1 MASRKEDAFGPH
13 ELYLGID
20 VGKSF
25 HWAVGVDAEGTV
37 TIDRPLRNRQD
48 EIDALLG
55 EAGEGALVVVD
66 QKNNIGS
73 LVVRRCRSAGVD
85 VGYLPGKAMKQARD
99 MFPGTAK
106 TDRIDAEIIA
116 RTALGMRRVV
126 LPIAESDDLGAS
138 VSLLSSQLAYATR
151 RATMARNRLHAV
163 LLESDP
169 ALEAAVDLS
178 SAWQL
183 SVMSGLGG
191 AAGVAAA
198 GKRRYRSLCGRL
210 GAREAARDALWEAA
224 VASARDGFH
233 PDAEDALVRSLAA
246 EILAADAERASLEA
260 DIASRLS
267 GDETYRCLL
276 TVPGVG
282 AKTATALVTM
292 VDVSLFGGDDRLA
305 SYCGLVPSNSQ
316 SGTSIDSASATRSG
330 NKQLKNLLIF
340 SCNSLVGTRNR
351 FGRYYDE
358 CRSRG
363 MRHNKALK
371 AVARKRLG
379 VIYAI
384 MRDRVPYEEPAVS
397 PVVENFHPDP
407 LTKL

>member
-1 MASRKEDAFGPH
+1 MAGTKEDFFGPH

-25 HWAVGVDAEGTV
+25 HWAIGVDAAGEIV
-37 TIDRPLRNRQD
+37 INRRLENRQED
-48 EIDALLG
+48 VDALVA
-55 EAGEGALVVVD
+55 EAGDGALVVVD

-73 LVVRRCRSAGVD
+73 LVVRRCRAKGVD

-106 TDRIDAEIIA
+106 TDRIDAEVIA

-169 ALEAAVDLS
+169 AFEAACDLS
-178 SAWQL
+178 SPWQL
-183 SVMSGLGG
+183 SVMSELGG
-191 AAGVAAA
+191 AAGVASA
-198 GKRRYRSLCGRL
+198 GKRRYRSVCGRL
-210 GAREAARDALWEAA
+210 RAKGAARDALWEAA
-224 VASARDGFH
+224 VASARDGWH
-233 PDAEDALVRSLAA
+233 PDAEDSLVRGLAA
-246 EILAADAERASLEA
+246 EILAADAQRASLEA
-260 DIASRLS
+260 DIAARLS

-282 AKTATALVTM
+282 PKTATALVTL
-292 VDVSLFGGDDRLA
+292 VDVSLFDGDDRLA
-305 SYCGLVPSNSQ
+305 GYCGLAPSDSQ
-316 SGTSIDSASATRSG
+316 SGTSIDSSRSSGTG

-351 FGRYYDE
+351 FGRYYDA

-363 MRHNKALK
+363 MRHNRALK

-384 MRDRVPYEEPAVS
+384 MRDRVPYEEPS
-397 PVVENFHPDP
+397 LPEIVENSHPDP

>member
-1 MASRKEDAFGPH
+1 MSARKEDHFGPH
-13 ELYLGID
+13 EIYLGID

-25 HWAVGVDAEGTV
+25 HWAVAVDGDGSVA
-37 TIDRPLRNRQD
+37 IDRPLPNRQAD
-48 EIDALLG
+48 VDALIA
-55 EAGEGALVVVD
+55 EAGGGALVVVD

-73 LVVRRCRSAGVD
+73 LVVRRCRAAGVD
-85 VGYLPGKAMKQARD
+85 VGYLPGKAMKKARD

-106 TDRIDAEIIA
+106 TDRIDAEVIA
-116 RTALGMRRVV
+116 RTALGMREAV
-126 LPIAESDDLGAS
+126 LPVTESDDLGAS

-169 ALEAAVDLS
+169 AFEAACDLS

-183 SVMSGLGG
+183 SAMSELGG
-191 AAGVAAA
+191 AAGVASA
-198 GKRRYRSLCGRL
+198 GKRRYRALCGRL
-210 GAREAARDALWEAA
+210 GARADSRDDLWDAA
-224 VASARDGFH
+224 VASARDGWH
-233 PDAEDALVRSLAA
+233 PDAEDALVRSLAG
-246 EILAADAERASLEA
+246 EILAADAERASLES
-260 DIASRLS
+260 DIAGRLS
-267 GDETYRCLL
+267 GDETYQCLL
-276 TVPGVG
+276 TVPGIG

-292 VDVSLFGGDDRLA
+292 VDVSLFSGDDRLA
-305 SYCGLVPSNSQ
+305 SYCGLAPADRQ
-316 SGTSIDSASATRSG
+316 SGTSIESASATRSG

-351 FGRYYDE
+351 FGRYYE
-358 CRSRG
+358 ACRNRG

-379 VIYAI
+379 VIYAV
-384 MRDRVPYEEPAVS
+384 MRDRVPYEEP
-397 PVVENFHPDP
+397 PVTENVQNSHPEP

>member
-1 MASRKEDAFGPH
+1 MASRKEDRFGPQ

-25 HWAVGVDAEGTV
+25 HWAIAVDGEGAV
-37 TIDRPLRNRQD
+37 VIDRPLRNRQA
-48 EIDALLG
+48 EIDELIA
-55 EAGEGALVVVD
+55 EAGDGALVVVD

-73 LVVRRCRSAGVD
+73 LVVRRCRAAGVD
-85 VGYLPGKAMKQARD
+85 VGYLPGKSMKQARD

-116 RTALGMRRVV
+116 RTALGMRRAV

-151 RATMARNRLHAV
+151 RSTMARNRLHAV

-183 SVMSGLGG
+183 SVMSELGG
-191 AAGVAAA
+191 ASGIASA
-198 GKRRYRSLCGRL
+198 GKRRYRALCGRL
-210 GAREAARDALWEAA
+210 RAKAAVRDALWDAA
-224 VASARDGFH
+224 VASARGGWH
-233 PDAEDALVRSLAA
+233 PDAEDVLARSLAA
-246 EILAADAERASLEA
+246 ELLAADSERASIERELA
-260 DIASRLS
+260 RRLS
-267 GDETYRCLL
+267 GDETYHCLL
-276 TVPGVG
+276 TIPGIG
-282 AKTATALVTM
+282 TKTATALVTM
-292 VDVSLFGGDDRLA
+292 VDVSLFGDDDRLA
-305 SYCGLVPSNSQ
+305 SYCGLAPSDSK
-316 SGTSIDSASATRSG
+316 SGTSIDSTSATRSG

-358 CRSRG
+358 CRARG

-384 MRDRVPYEEPAVS
+384 MRDRVPYEEP
-397 PVVENFHPDP
+397 PVIENVQNSHPDP
-407 LTKL
+407 LTEL

>member
-1 MASRKEDAFGPH
+1 MASRKEDRFGPH

-25 HWAVGVDAEGTV
+25 HWAFGVDGDGTV
-37 TIDRPLRNRQD
+37 AIDRPLRNRQD

-55 EAGEGALVVVD
+55 EAGAGALVVVD

-73 LVVRRCRSAGVD
+73 LVVRRCRAAGVD

-183 SVMSGLGG
+183 SAMSELGG

-224 VASARDGFH
+224 VASARDGWH

-246 EILAADAERASLEA
+246 EVLAADAERASLEA

-305 SYCGLVPSNSQ
+305 SYCGLAPSNSQ
-316 SGTSIDSASATRSG
+316 SGTSIDSASAARSG
-330 NKQLKNLLIF
+330 NRQLKNLLIF
-340 SCNSLVGTRNR
+340 SCNSLVGTKNR
-351 FGRYYDE
+351 FGRYYEE

-379 VIYAI
+379 VIFAV